1 MLIKDLLLRNPLR
14 LVDIEGEE
22 LLSTG
27 GFGAVLARAGVGK
40 TAFAVQLALNEMLRE
55 RNVLHISLDDPVTKV
70 KIWYDEVFHLLAQQY
85 DVKQVQQLWERLLPH
100 RFIMTFQVEGFS
112 VPKLEERLTD
122 LTSQSIFSPRM
133 ILMDGLPFG
142 GRIRDELTAL
152 KTLAARLDTRMWFT
166 VKTHRHEQ
174 PGASGL
180 PLQLEPVADL
190 FEAALQL
197 MPDKEDIHVKAL
209 IGGDPDQDETGLLLD
224 PSTMLVKNKNS
235 GG

>member
-14 LVDIEGEE
+14 LVDVKSEE
-22 LLSTG
+22 MLSTG
-27 GFGAVLARAGVGK
+27 SFGAILARAGVGK
-40 TAFAVQLALNEMLRE
+40 TAFVVQLALNEMLRE
-55 RNVLHISLDDPVTKV
+55 HNVLHISLEDPVTKV
-70 KIWYDEVFHLLAQQY
+70 KVWYDEVFHLLAQQY
-85 DVKQVQQLWERLLPH
+85 DVKQVQQLWERLLPY

-133 ILMDGLPFG
+133 ILMDGLPFEG
-142 GRIRDELTAL
+142 KIRDELTAL
-152 KTLAARLDTRMWFT
+152 KTLAERFDTGMWFT
-166 VKTHRHEQ
+166 VRTHRHEQ

-197 MPDKEDIHVKAL
+197 MPDKEDINVKAL
-209 IGGDPDQDETGLLLD
+209 IGGDPEQGETGLLLD
-224 PSTMLVKNKNS
+224 PSTMLVKNKDS
-235 GG
+235 RS